1 MTASTDDAPETAP
14 GSLLPGA
21 PRSSDEDVAD
31 AASGDG
37 AKDGGDKG
45 DDGKGEGG
53 KGDGGKGG
61 KAKGLLG
68 PVEPYLPGRREALF
82 LAGGVLLGAAGGT
95 GYAMLSHH
103 EPEVPQ
109 RDDEEE
115 ISAKEAKERL
125 EQGNARFVAGT
136 PLHPDQA
143 VSRREAVAEG
153 QKPFAAILS
162 CADSRVP
169 PETLFDQGLGDL
181 FVVRSAGQVVDHA
194 VMGSLQYGVEH
205 LGVSLLVVMGHS
217 ACGAVKATIESLD
230 GGEPTG
236 TDVDA
241 LVAGVLPAVK
251 EAEELGAEGEEL
263 LDVSIQINVEKVVEN
278 LKLAK
283 VIGEASSLREI
294 KVVGAIYD
302 LATGEVEW
310 L

>member
-1 MTASTDDAPETAP
+1 MTASTDATPETA
-14 GSLLPGA
+14 GDSLLPGA
-21 PRSSDEDVAD
+21 PRESTENAAD
-31 AASGDG
+31 GDG
-37 AKDGGDKG
+37 A
-45 DDGKGEGG
+45 DGK
-53 KGDGGKGG
+53 DRKGG
-61 KAKGLLG
+61 KAGGLLA
-68 PVEPYLPGRREALF
+68 PVAPYLPGRREALF
-82 LAGGVLLGAAGGT
+82 LAGGLLLGGLGGG
-95 GYAMLSHH
+95 GYTYLQHR
-103 EPEVPQ
+103 EVPPPQ

-125 EQGNARFVAGT
+125 ETGNARFVAGT
-136 PLHPDQA
+136 PIHPDQA
-143 VSRREAVAEG
+143 LTRREAVAEG
-153 QKPFAAILS
+153 QHPFAAILS

-217 ACGAVKATIESLD
+217 ACGAVKATIETLD
-230 GGEPTG
+230 GGEPTN

-241 LVAGVLPAVK
+241 LVAGVTPAVK

-263 LDVSIQINVEKVVEN
+263 LDVSIQINVEKIVEK
-278 LKLAK
+278 LKVAP